1 MVKSG
6 LKKEIIDN
14 GEVPRVSAYRLA
26 SHLGSAFVL
35 YGLLANTAI
44 NILSGSVTNEA
55 KTIQSIQSTQSIQSM
70 QLIKKFKSKAH
81 GLAALTFFTALSGAF
96 VAGLDAGMIY
106 NEFPTMGGHM
116 KFIPSDIW
124 DDRLGLR
131 NLFENP
137 TCVQFNHRI
146 LAISTITGISALWFR
161 SRRIPMLP
169 RSLRVLSNALMIT
182 AWAQGSLGL
191 LTLLNHVPIPLAS
204 AHQAGSVTLL
214 TFALWLVNRLKYLK

>member
-6 LKKEIIDN
+6 LKKEIVEK

-35 YGLLANTAI
+35 YGLLTNTAI
-44 NILSGSVTNEA
+44 NILSPNQPSVHASATR
-55 KTIQSIQSTQSIQSM
+55 
-70 QLIKKFKSKAH
+70 LIKKFKSRAH
-81 GLAALTFFTALSGAF
+81 GLAALTFFTAISGAF
-96 VAGLDAGMIY
+96 VAGLDAGLIY
-106 NEFPTMGGHM
+106 NEFPTMGGGM
-116 KFIPSDIW
+116 KFIPSDLW

-131 NLFENP
+131 NFFENP

-146 LAISTITGISALWFR
+146 LAMSTVTGISALWLQ
-161 SRRIPMLP
+161 SRKIPMLP
-169 RSLRVLSNALMIT
+169 KHLRLLANALMIT
-182 AWAQGSLGL
+182 AWTQGSLGV